1 MPSGRRRIT
10 PRSSTISVRVSSYR
24 PSDARH
30 RTSAPAKPWP
40 VDRAAVLVQ
49 RKTSQRHIALQKPRP
64 ASMVTAE
71 RISLTLPVPP
81 SINHQYATVNGRRL
95 LSSAGRAYKAQVGQQ
110 VWVALSQSPSRASL
124 VDRLQS
130 EPLALSIRFFFTSAL
145 RRDVDGGL
153 KIAQDAL
160 CEGLGLNDNRIME
173 THLYKQVDR
182 THPRIEVTL
191 SPVSESPPYPAA
203 TR

>member
-10 PRSSTISVRVSSYR
+10 SRSSILSVRVSSYR
-24 PSDARH
+24 PSDARPG
-30 RTSAPAKPWP
+30 TSAPAKPSP
-40 VDRAAVLVQ
+40 VDRAAILAQ
-49 RKTSQRHIALQKPRP
+49 RKTSQRRIALQEPLP

-110 VWVALSQSPSRASL
+110 VWVALSQSRSRASV

-130 EPLALSIRFFFTSAL
+130 EPLVLSIRFFFTSAL

-160 CEGLGLNDNRIME
+160 CEGLGLNDNRIIE
-173 THLYKQVDR
+173 THLYKHVDR

-191 SPVSESPPYPAA
+191 SPVSEYPPYPAA
-203 TR
+203 AR